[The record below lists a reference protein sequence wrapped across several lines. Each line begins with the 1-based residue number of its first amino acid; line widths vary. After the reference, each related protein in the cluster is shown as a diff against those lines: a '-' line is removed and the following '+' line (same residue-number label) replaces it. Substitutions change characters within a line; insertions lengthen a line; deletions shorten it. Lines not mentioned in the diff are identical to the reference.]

1 MGQWYDI
8 GLQAGK
14 IVAEKVDE
22 FIKNEQNFNPKRR
35 KRLRDGSVVYQWY
48 MKWNPYLFKDEQ
60 RFCDLLETFDD
71 LGTWISDEQY
81 KNMAYK
87 LVCVGDEGGNEEL
100 GNEAG
105 NELFDCLY
113 DACEVTF
120 PDEFWEEESETEIT
134 NESVL
139 CGFVFCHG
147 DKDFSCWEVNLSK
160 HVRKRIEEI
169 LRNYCLEGTSERNVW
184 DSKFSDV
191 FSEKY

>member
-14 IVAEKVDE
+14 TVAEKVDE
-22 FIKNEQNFNPKRR
+22 FIKNEQFNPKRR

-120 PDEFWEEESETEIT
+120 PDEFWEEELETGITKERLIEILISYIDNDTATADPGYIREVLTDNCGCTETELK
-134 NESVL
+134 EL
-139 CGFVFCHG
+139 GLYGWLGF
-147 DKDFSCWEVNLSK
+147 D
-160 HVRKRIEEI
+160 IEE
-169 LRNYCLEGTSERNVW
+169 E
-184 DSKFSDV
+184 
-191 FSEKY
+191 